1 MQNENYQAS
10 QLPVQYDV
18 RINSLNTSG
27 NRLATASVNINGQFA
42 IRGVK
47 VMSGQNGTF
56 VSMPSYKT
64 ADGYHDY
71 CFPCTKEA
79 KVEFDRAVIGA
90 YQQAIVNLQ
99 SQGQEMTNGGYS
111 QNNYAPVPQENY
123 ADYSNNYNSMNM

>member
-1 MQNENYQAS
+1 MPNENYQTP

-27 NRLATASVNINGQFA
+27 SRLATASVNINGQFA

-71 CFPCTKEA
+71 CSPCTKEA
-79 KVEFDRAVIGA
+79 KIEFDRAVISA

-99 SQGQEMTNGGYS
+99 TQGQEMPNGGYS
-111 QNNYAPVPQENY
+111 QNNYVPSPQENY
-123 ADYSNNYNSMNM
+123 TDYSGGYGSMNM